1 MTQGP
6 LRLIRSAAE
15 EESSGPAERELI
27 VDAQN
32 GNTAAFKVLY
42 ERYRDRVF
50 SLINYSL
57 KDRTLAEDTL
67 QTVFVKVFQAL
78 PFFRHES
85 GFHTW
90 IYRVALNECR
100 NRKRSRRLFVPI
112 ENFAGRL
119 NEPDPGAAPD
129 AMHASREM
137 NRIIQNAVLELRP
150 KLRSVVVLKYVEEL
164 SYEEIATVLGCS
176 PGTVASR
183 LHRALGILEGRLSS
197 LRGSL

>member
-6 LRLIRSAAE
+6 LRLIRPSE
-15 EESSGPAERELI
+15 EEGSEPAERDLI
-27 VDAQN
+27 VEAQK
-32 GNTAAFKVLY
+32 GDTAAFKVLY

-50 SLINYSL
+50 SLINYTL
-57 KDRTLAEDTL
+57 KDRTLSEDTL

-100 NRKRSRRLFVPI
+100 NRKRRRRLFVPI
-112 ENFAGRL
+112 EDIANSM
-119 NEPDPGAAPD
+119 NKPDPATAPD
-129 AMHASREM
+129 ALHASRELS
-137 NRIIQNAVLELRP
+137 RIIQKAVLDLRP

-183 LHRALGILEGRLSS
+183 LHRALGILESRLAP
-197 LRGSL
+197 LRGSF